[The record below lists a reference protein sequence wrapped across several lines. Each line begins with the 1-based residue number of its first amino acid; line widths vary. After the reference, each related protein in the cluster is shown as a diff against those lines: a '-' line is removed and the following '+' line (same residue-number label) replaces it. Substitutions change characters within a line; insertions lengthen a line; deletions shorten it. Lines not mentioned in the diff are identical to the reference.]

1 MMDDFNIFGFI
12 LYDRDWFINIKND
25 IENMANLAACEN
37 ACMGF
42 EDTIAD
48 KINIP
53 NNPAIA
59 FFAMGGDMR
68 FL

>member
-1 MMDDFNIFGFI
+1 
-12 LYDRDWFINIKND
+12 
-25 IENMANLAACEN
+25 
-37 ACMGF
+37 MGL